1 MLAFGAE
8 GRYGAVSACRH
19 EPAGGFVFTVQ
30 DAPGFA
36 RRAGL
41 FMFAVIKTGGKQY
54 RVAEGDV
61 ITVEK
66 LEGEP
71 GGAITLDQVL
81 MLADGAS
88 VTVGAPVVAGARVLA
103 ELLETAKGEK
113 VKVFK
118 KRRRSTYRRKR
129 GHRQLETTLRITG
142 VVAG

>member
-1 MLAFGAE
+1 
-8 GRYGAVSACRH
+8 
-19 EPAGGFVFTVQ
+19 
-30 DAPGFA
+30 
-36 RRAGL
+36 
-41 FMFAVIKTGGKQY
+41 MFAVIKTGGKQY

-71 GGAITLDQVL
+71 GGAVTLDHVL
-81 MLADGAS
+81 MLADGGAI
-88 VTVGAPVVAGARVLA
+88 TVGSPLVAGARVTA
-103 ELLETAKGEK
+103 ELLDTAKGEK